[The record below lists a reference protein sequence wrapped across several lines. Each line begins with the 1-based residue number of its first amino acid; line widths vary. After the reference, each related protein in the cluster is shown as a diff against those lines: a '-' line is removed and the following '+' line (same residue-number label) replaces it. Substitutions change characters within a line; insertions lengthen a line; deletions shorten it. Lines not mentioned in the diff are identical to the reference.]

1 MSPWFSPPPGS
12 ALTSSPRPRPIPRPA
27 SASASAAPIG
37 AKSGLVGS
45 LKSYELVAPTGI
57 TRGSSSSGT
66 SEPFPESIAF
76 TLRAF
81 GEDFDVELER
91 HDALF
96 HADYREWTRESDG
109 SKTETGSHPGRS
121 HCHYRGR
128 VRSPAGSDP
137 RAPATSSS
145 AVAVS
150 VCDGVRGHIITRD
163 RAIQLEPAHAHLH
176 GHEREDAEDVLSSK
190 LIAFRAEDR
199 AESNPADRS
208 RRPSA
213 KPARF
218 VDAGDAMAATMGSQD
233 GVPRVDAD
241 IAREAME
248 SRARGGGRGLLAR
261 RQVHLELLVV
271 NDEARCAQFASGS
284 SMTAAELAEMHGQ
297 TIHVV
302 NLVASLYAGAFS
314 WEFTV
319 VLMGQEDWTTSE
331 PISVAADRNGETD
344 AEDLLDAFNAWR
356 GANLGTLP
364 DNDVAHL
371 FSGRDFDGQTV
382 GLAPQQ
388 GDLSASICDEREH
401 CGMEWRRGRY
411 LQPGECVESEAYG
424 VRCCHHWAAG
434 SISQVHKDD
443 FGTSATTVAH
453 EIGHQLGFQH
463 DGEAGEAG
471 DPTTQRGAAC
481 SEHGH
486 IMAAI
491 GTDGLVPTWSTCS
504 KETYD
509 ETIQHFDCLRTGA
522 TAVCGNGIVDTGEEC
537 DCGPDGCDGVDP
549 CCDGATCRLTA
560 GSECSETQGC
570 CTSCRVVA
578 AGTTCR
584 ASTGFCDI
592 AETCSGTSAECP
604 ADEAKPLGTA
614 CVEDNGDKGACWGTT
629 CENRERS
636 CQRWSSERHGGASA
650 SDSCRFSVEGVG
662 PMNGPFTDTHCT
674 GPLVCFDDATVCS
687 SSRYYEYST
696 VRAARGFPCSTPV
709 NGSYTHVCSGGV
721 YGDGRLGSE
730 CVSVDT
736 LTPEP
741 PPPPLPPF
749 PPAPPEPPPAPPW
762 ILSGRLG
769 AIAENIELIGS
780 LVAVV
785 FFIFAV
791 SALWKYCFSR
801 KRQPVPVTRQVQMM
815 PVGAA
820 PQGWYPPPPGQAGA
834 PMAQPMRGGQFP
846 PQYQPPPQY
855 AGQYAGQYAQQYP
868 QNPQYYPQNPHY
880 PQYPTR

>member
-1 MSPWFSPPPGS
+1 M
-12 ALTSSPRPRPIPRPA
+12 
-27 SASASAAPIG
+27 
-37 AKSGLVGS
+37 GS

-57 TRGSSSSGT
+57 TRGSSSSET

-76 TLRAF
+76 TLSAF

-109 SKTETGSHPGRS
+109 SKTETGSRPGLS

-128 VRSPAGSDP
+128 ARSVGSGR
-137 RAPATSSS
+137 RAPATASS

-176 GHEREDAEDVLSSK
+176 GHERDDAEDVLSSK

-199 AESNPADRS
+199 AESRPADRS
-208 RRPSA
+208 RRPRA

-218 VDAGDAMAATMGSQD
+218 VDAGDAIAATMRFKD
-233 GVPRVDAD
+233 GIPRVDAD
-241 IAREAME
+241 VAREAMDSRD
-248 SRARGGGRGLLAR
+248 SRARGGRSLLAR

-271 NDEARCAQFASGS
+271 NDKARCAQFASGS
-284 SMTAAELAEMHGQ
+284 SMTAAELAEMHRQ

-302 NLVASLYAGAFS
+302 NLVASLYSGAFS
-314 WEFTV
+314 WEFTI
-319 VLMGQEDWTTSE
+319 VLVGQEDWTASE
-331 PISVAADRNGETD
+331 PISVAADGNGETD
-344 AEDLLDAFNAWR
+344 AEDLLDALNAWR
-356 GANLGTLP
+356 GANLATLP
-364 DNDVAHL
+364 QNDVAHL

-401 CGMEWRRGRY
+401 CGMEWRQGRY

-434 SISQVHKDD
+434 AISEVHKDE
-443 FGTSATTVAH
+443 FGTPATTVAH

-463 DGEAGEAG
+463 DGEAGEDG
-471 DPTTQRGAAC
+471 YPTTQRGAAC

-486 IMAAI
+486 VMAAV
-491 GTDGLVPTWSTCS
+491 GTTGLVSTWSTCS
-504 KETYD
+504 KETFD
-509 ETIQHFDCLRTGA
+509 ETVPHFDCLRSGA
-522 TAVCGNGIVDTGEEC
+522 TAACGNGIVDMGEEC

-549 CCDGATCRLTA
+549 CCDGATCQLTA

-570 CTSCRVVA
+570 CSSCRVVA
-578 AGTTCR
+578 ANTMCR

-592 AETCSGTSAECP
+592 AEMCSGTSAECP
-604 ADEAKPLGTA
+604 ADEGKPLGTA

-636 CQRWSSERHGGASA
+636 CQRWGSHGGKSA
-650 SDSCRFSVEGVG
+650 SDSCGLVSSDIG
-662 PMNGPFTDTHCT
+662 PLNGPFTSAHCT
-674 GPLVCFDDATVCS
+674 GGLLCFDDADVCDS
-687 SSRYYEYST
+687 SSAHTFPT
-696 VRAARGFPCSTPV
+696 VKAARGFPCSTPV
-709 NGSYTHVCSGGV
+709 NGVYTHVCSGGV

-730 CVSVDT
+730 CVSAET
-736 LTPEP
+736 LTPQP

-762 ILSGRLG
+762 SFSGELSFV
-769 AIAENIELIGS
+769 AENIELIGS

-785 FFIFAV
+785 FVIFAV
-791 SALWKYCFSR
+791 SALWKYWSRR
-801 KRQPVPVTRQVQMM
+801 KRQPVPVTRQVEMM
-815 PVGAA
+815 PAGAA

-846 PQYQPPPQY
+846 PQYHPPPQY
-855 AGQYAGQYAQQYP
+855 AGQYARQYP
-868 QNPQYYPQNPHY
+868 QNPQYH
-880 PQYPTR
+880 PQYPAR